1 MPVNNRLA
9 ARADAIKEWRRDL
22 HQNPEIMYEVQET
35 AWPMS
40 PKSCAPSAVTRWW
53 KVLGDRRCRHH
64 QRFQGDGPTV
74 GLRSDMDA
82 LPIEEETGVP
92 HASTKPGMMH
102 ACGHDGHT
110 AMLLGAAEHLC
121 ETRGFAGS
129 VAVIFQPAEEG
140 GAGAKAMMDDGL
152 FERFGIEEVYGM
164 HNYPGI
170 PVGQFAMRVGP
181 TMAAT
186 DIFQIVVTGVGG
198 HAARP
203 HTGIDPV
210 VTSAQIITMLQTIA
224 SRNADPLESIVVS
237 VTTIH
242 AGDADNVIP
251 ERVKMTGTVRT
262 LIPKCATW
270 PKSASARSWKACLL
284 LWAAPPCSTMSA
296 TIPVVVNHERE
307 TAVRRNHRL
316 QSGGGRQGRYRY
328 GAGDGRGGFRLHAGR
343 AARRVHL
350 HRQWRG
356 RRPTSTRRI
365 TISTTRSF
373 RSAPAIGSSWSKRGW
388 LGEFRSVTRHDR
400 T

>member
-9 ARADAIKEWRRDL
+9 DRADTIKEWRRHL

-35 AWPMS
+35 AAFVAE
-40 PKSCAPSAVTRWW
+40 KLRAFGCDEV
-53 KVLGDRRCRHH
+53 VEGLG
-64 QRFQGDGPTV
+64 QTGVVGIIKGSKGDGPTV

-170 PVGQFAMRVGP
+170 PVGEFAMRVGP

-186 DIFQIVVTGVGG
+186 DIFQIVVTGQGG

-262 LIPKCATW
+262 LIPEMRDLAEKRIGEIVESV
-270 PKSASARSWKACLL
+270 SAAMGCTAVLDFERNY
-284 LWAAPPCSTMSA
+284 
-296 TIPVVVNHERE
+296 PVVVNHERE
-307 TAVRRNHRL
+307 TEFAATIASKVVGADKVDTEMAPVMGGEDFAFMLEGRPGAFIFTGNGEDSANLHSPHYDFNDDIIPLGTSYWVELVETRL
-316 QSGGGRQGRYRY
+316 
-328 GAGDGRGGFRLHAGR
+328 AG
-343 AARRVHL
+343 
-350 HRQWRG
+350 
-356 RRPTSTRRI
+356 
-365 TISTTRSF
+365 
-373 RSAPAIGSSWSKRGW
+373 
-388 LGEFRSVTRHDR
+388 
-400 T
+400 

>member
-1 MPVNNRLA
+1 MPVNNRIA
-9 ARADAIKEWRRDL
+9 ARADAIKGWRHHL

-35 AWPMS
+35 AAFVAD
-40 PKSCAPSAVTRWW
+40 KLRAFGCDEV
-53 KVLGDRRCRHH
+53 VEGLG
-64 QRFQGDGPTV
+64 QTGVVGIIKGSKGDGPTV

-121 ETRGFAGS
+121 ETRGFAGT

-170 PVGQFAMRVGP
+170 PAGEFAMRAGP

-186 DIFQIVVTGVGG
+186 DIFEIVVTGVGG

-262 LIPKCATW
+262 LIPQMRDLAERRIGEIVDQVAGAMGCTATLYHE
-270 PKSASARSWKACLL
+270 RNY
-284 LWAAPPCSTMSA
+284 
-296 TIPVVVNHERE
+296 PVVVNHARE
-307 TAVRRNHRL
+307 TDFAATIAAKVAGPDKVDTDMAPVMGGEDFAFMLEGRPGAFIFTGNGEDSANLHSPHYDFNDDIIPLGASYWVELVETRL
-316 QSGGGRQGRYRY
+316 
-328 GAGDGRGGFRLHAGR
+328 
-343 AARRVHL
+343 AA
-350 HRQWRG
+350 
-356 RRPTSTRRI
+356 
-365 TISTTRSF
+365 
-373 RSAPAIGSSWSKRGW
+373 
-388 LGEFRSVTRHDR
+388 
-400 T
+400 

>member
-9 ARADAIKEWRRDL
+9 ARADAIKEWRRHL

-35 AWPMS
+35 AAFVAE
-40 PKSCAPSAVTRWW
+40 KLRAFGCDDV
-53 KVLGDRRCRHH
+53 VEGLG
-64 QRFQGDGPTV
+64 QTGVVGIIKGNKGDGPTV

-262 LIPKCATW
+262 LIPEMRDLAEKRIGEIVESV
-270 PKSASARSWKACLL
+270 SAAMGCTAVLDYERNY
-284 LWAAPPCSTMSA
+284 
-296 TIPVVVNHERE
+296 PVVVNHERE
-307 TAVRRNHRL
+307 TQFAATIASKVVGADKVDTAMAPVMGGEDFAFMLEGRPGAFIFTGNGEDSANLHSPHYDFNDDIIPLGTSYWVELVETRL
-316 QSGGGRQGRYRY
+316 
-328 GAGDGRGGFRLHAGR
+328 AG
-343 AARRVHL
+343 
-350 HRQWRG
+350 
-356 RRPTSTRRI
+356 
-365 TISTTRSF
+365 
-373 RSAPAIGSSWSKRGW
+373 
-388 LGEFRSVTRHDR
+388 
-400 T
+400 

>member
-9 ARADAIKEWRRDL
+9 DRADTIKEWRRHL

-35 AWPMS
+35 AAFVAE
-40 PKSCAPSAVTRWW
+40 KLRAFGCDEV
-53 KVLGDRRCRHH
+53 VEGLGKTGVVGIIKGTK
-64 QRFQGDGPTV
+64 GDGPTV

-82 LPIEEETGVP
+82 LPIEEETGVA

-129 VAVIFQPAEEG
+129 VVVIFQPAEEG

-170 PVGQFAMRVGP
+170 PVGEFAMRAGP

-186 DIFQIVVTGVGG
+186 DIFEIVVTGVGG

-251 ERVKMTGTVRT
+251 ERVKLTGTVRT
-262 LIPKCATW
+262 LIPEMRDLAEKRIGEIVESVS
-270 PKSASARSWKACLL
+270 SAMGCTAVLDYERNY
-284 LWAAPPCSTMSA
+284 
-296 TIPVVVNHERE
+296 PVVVNHERE
-307 TAVRRNHRL
+307 TAFAATIASKVVGADKVDTDMAPVMGGEDFAFMLEGRPGAFIFTGNGEDSANLHSPHYDFNDDIIPLGASYWVELVEMRL
-316 QSGGGRQGRYRY
+316 
-328 GAGDGRGGFRLHAGR
+328 AG
-343 AARRVHL
+343 
-350 HRQWRG
+350 
-356 RRPTSTRRI
+356 
-365 TISTTRSF
+365 
-373 RSAPAIGSSWSKRGW
+373 
-388 LGEFRSVTRHDR
+388 
-400 T
+400 

>member
-9 ARADAIKEWRRDL
+9 ARADTIKEWRRHL

-35 AWPMS
+35 AAFVAQ
-40 PKSCAPSAVTRWW
+40 KLREFGCDDV
-53 KVLGDRRCRHH
+53 VEGLG
-64 QRFQGDGPTV
+64 QTGVVGIIKGSKGEGPTV

-82 LPIEEETGVP
+82 LPIEEETGLP

-102 ACGHDGHT
+102 ACGHDGHV

-129 VAVIFQPAEEG
+129 VVVIFQPAEEG

-164 HNYPGI
+164 HNYPGV
-170 PVGQFAMRVGP
+170 PVGQFAMRAGP

-186 DIFQIVVTGVGG
+186 DIFEIVVTGVGG

-237 VTTIH
+237 VTTLH

-251 ERVKMTGTVRT
+251 ERVKLTGTVRT
-262 LIPKCATW
+262 LIPEMRDLAEKRMGEIVQSVSAAMGCTATLDYE
-270 PKSASARSWKACLL
+270 RNY
-284 LWAAPPCSTMSA
+284 
-296 TIPVVVNHERE
+296 PVVVNHERE
-307 TAVRRNHRL
+307 TEFAASIASKIVGADKVETAMPPVMGGEDFAFMLEGRPGAFIFTGNGEDSANLHSPHYDFNDEIIPLGASYWVELVETRL
-316 QSGGGRQGRYRY
+316 
-328 GAGDGRGGFRLHAGR
+328 AG
-343 AARRVHL
+343 
-350 HRQWRG
+350 
-356 RRPTSTRRI
+356 
-365 TISTTRSF
+365 
-373 RSAPAIGSSWSKRGW
+373 
-388 LGEFRSVTRHDR
+388 
-400 T
+400 

>member
-9 ARADAIKEWRRDL
+9 ARADAIKEWRRHL

-35 AWPMS
+35 AAFVAE
-40 PKSCAPSAVTRWW
+40 KLRAFGCDEV
-53 KVLGDRRCRHH
+53 VEGLGKTGVVGIIKGTK
-64 QRFQGDGPTV
+64 GDGPTV

-170 PVGQFAMRVGP
+170 PVGEFAMRAGP

-186 DIFQIVVTGVGG
+186 DIFEIVVTGVGG

-251 ERVKMTGTVRT
+251 ERVKLTGTVRT
-262 LIPKCATW
+262 LIPEMRDLAEKRIGEIVQSV
-270 PKSASARSWKACLL
+270 SAAMGCTAVLDYERNY
-284 LWAAPPCSTMSA
+284 
-296 TIPVVVNHERE
+296 PVVVNHERE
-307 TAVRRNHRL
+307 TAFAATIASKVVGAEKVDTAMAPVMGGEDFAFMLEGRPGAFIFTGNGEDSANLHSPHYDFNDDIIPLGASYWVELVETRL
-316 QSGGGRQGRYRY
+316 
-328 GAGDGRGGFRLHAGR
+328 
-343 AARRVHL
+343 AR
-350 HRQWRG
+350 
-356 RRPTSTRRI
+356 
-365 TISTTRSF
+365 
-373 RSAPAIGSSWSKRGW
+373 
-388 LGEFRSVTRHDR
+388 
-400 T
+400 

>member
-1 MPVNNRLA
+1 
-9 ARADAIKEWRRDL
+9 
-22 HQNPEIMYEVQET
+22 
-35 AWPMS
+35 
-40 PKSCAPSAVTRWW
+40 
-53 KVLGDRRCRHH
+53 
-64 QRFQGDGPTV
+64 V

-262 LIPKCATW
+262 LIPEMRDLAEKRIGEIVESV
-270 PKSASARSWKACLL
+270 SAAMGCTAVLDYERNY
-284 LWAAPPCSTMSA
+284 
-296 TIPVVVNHERE
+296 PVVVNHERE
-307 TAVRRNHRL
+307 TRSP
-316 QSGGGRQGRYRY
+316 QPSPPKWWG
-328 GAGDGRGGFRLHAGR
+328 
-343 AARRVHL
+343 
-350 HRQWRG
+350 
-356 RRPTSTRRI
+356 P
-365 TISTTRSF
+365 TRSTPIW
-373 RSAPAIGSSWSKRGW
+373 RR
-388 LGEFRSVTRHDR
+388 
-400 T
+400 

>member
-9 ARADAIKEWRRDL
+9 ARADAIKEWRRHL

-35 AWPMS
+35 AAFVAE
-40 PKSCAPSAVTRWW
+40 KLRAFGCDEV
-53 KVLGDRRCRHH
+53 VEGLG
-64 QRFQGDGPTV
+64 QTGVVGIIKGAKGDGPTV

-82 LPIEEETGVP
+82 LPILEETGVP

-170 PVGQFAMRVGP
+170 PVGEFAMRAGP

-186 DIFQIVVTGVGG
+186 DIFEIVVTGVGG

-237 VTTIH
+237 VTTIQ

-251 ERVKMTGTVRT
+251 ERVKLTGTVRT
-262 LIPKCATW
+262 LIPEMRDLAEKRIGEIVQSVS
-270 PKSASARSWKACLL
+270 SAMGCTAVLDYERNY
-284 LWAAPPCSTMSA
+284 
-296 TIPVVVNHERE
+296 PVVVNHERE
-307 TAVRRNHRL
+307 TAFAATIASKVVGADKVDTAMAPVMGGEDFAFMLEGRPGAFIFTGNGEDSANLHSPHYDFNDDIIPLGASYWVELVETRL
-316 QSGGGRQGRYRY
+316 
-328 GAGDGRGGFRLHAGR
+328 AG
-343 AARRVHL
+343 
-350 HRQWRG
+350 
-356 RRPTSTRRI
+356 
-365 TISTTRSF
+365 
-373 RSAPAIGSSWSKRGW
+373 
-388 LGEFRSVTRHDR
+388 
-400 T
+400 

>member
-9 ARADAIKEWRRDL
+9 ARADAIKEWRRHL

-35 AWPMS
+35 AAFVAE
-40 PKSCAPSAVTRWW
+40 KLRAFGCDEV
-53 KVLGDRRCRHH
+53 VEGLGKTGVVGIIKGTK
-64 QRFQGDGPTV
+64 GDGPTV

-140 GAGAKAMMDDGL
+140 GAGAKAMMDDRL

-170 PVGQFAMRVGP
+170 PVGEFAMRVGP

-186 DIFQIVVTGVGG
+186 DIFEIVVTGVGG

-251 ERVKMTGTVRT
+251 ERVKLTGTVRT
-262 LIPKCATW
+262 LIPEMRDLAEKRIGEIVQSV
-270 PKSASARSWKACLL
+270 SAAMGCTAVLDYERNY
-284 LWAAPPCSTMSA
+284 
-296 TIPVVVNHERE
+296 PVVVNHERE
-307 TAVRRNHRL
+307 TAFAATIASKVVGADKVDTAMAPVMGGEDFAFMLEGRPGAFIFTGNGEDSANLHSPHYDFNDDIIPLGASYWVELVETRL
-316 QSGGGRQGRYRY
+316 
-328 GAGDGRGGFRLHAGR
+328 AG
-343 AARRVHL
+343 
-350 HRQWRG
+350 
-356 RRPTSTRRI
+356 
-365 TISTTRSF
+365 
-373 RSAPAIGSSWSKRGW
+373 
-388 LGEFRSVTRHDR
+388 
-400 T
+400 

>member
-9 ARADAIKEWRRDL
+9 DRADTIKEWRRHL

-35 AWPMS
+35 AAFVAEKLRAFGCDEVVEGLGQTGVVGIIKGS
-40 PKSCAPSAVTRWW
+40 KS
-53 KVLGDRRCRHH
+53 G
-64 QRFQGDGPTV
+64 GPTV

-170 PVGQFAMRVGP
+170 PVGEFAMRAGP

-186 DIFQIVVTGVGG
+186 DIFEIVVTGVGG

-262 LIPKCATW
+262 LIPEMRDLAEKRIGEIVESV
-270 PKSASARSWKACLL
+270 SAAMGCTAVLDYERNY
-284 LWAAPPCSTMSA
+284 
-296 TIPVVVNHERE
+296 PVVVNHERE
-307 TAVRRNHRL
+307 THFAATIASKVVGADKVDTEMAPVMGGEDFAFMLEGRPGAFIFTGNGEDSANLHSPHYDFNDDIIPLGASYWVELVETRL
-316 QSGGGRQGRYRY
+316 
-328 GAGDGRGGFRLHAGR
+328 AG
-343 AARRVHL
+343 
-350 HRQWRG
+350 Q
-356 RRPTSTRRI
+356 
-365 TISTTRSF
+365 
-373 RSAPAIGSSWSKRGW
+373 
-388 LGEFRSVTRHDR
+388 
-400 T
+400 

>member
-9 ARADAIKEWRRDL
+9 DRADTIKEWRRHL

-35 AWPMS
+35 AAFVAE
-40 PKSCAPSAVTRWW
+40 KLRTFGCDEV
-53 KVLGDRRCRHH
+53 VEGLG
-64 QRFQGDGPTV
+64 QTGVVGIIKGSKGDGPTV

-82 LPIEEETGVP
+82 LPIEEETGMP

-129 VAVIFQPAEEG
+129 VVVIFQPAEEG

-170 PVGQFAMRVGP
+170 PVGEFAMRSGP

-186 DIFQIVVTGVGG
+186 DIFEIVVTGVGG

-262 LIPKCATW
+262 LIPDTRDLAEKRIGEIVESV
-270 PKSASARSWKACLL
+270 SAAMGCTAVLDYERNY
-284 LWAAPPCSTMSA
+284 
-296 TIPVVVNHERE
+296 PVVVNHERE
-307 TAVRRNHRL
+307 TAFAATIASKVVGADKVDTEMAPVM
-316 QSGGGRQGRYRY
+316 GGEDFAFMLQGRP
-328 GAGDGRGGFRLHAGR
+328 GAFIFTGNGEDSANLHSPHYDFNDDIIPLGASYWVELVETRLAG
-343 AARRVHL
+343 
-350 HRQWRG
+350 Q
-356 RRPTSTRRI
+356 
-365 TISTTRSF
+365 
-373 RSAPAIGSSWSKRGW
+373 
-388 LGEFRSVTRHDR
+388 
-400 T
+400 

>member
-9 ARADAIKEWRRDL
+9 DRADTIKEWRRHL

-35 AWPMS
+35 AAFVAE
-40 PKSCAPSAVTRWW
+40 KLRAFGCDEV
-53 KVLGDRRCRHH
+53 VEGLG
-64 QRFQGDGPTV
+64 QTGVVGIIKGAKGDGPTV

-129 VAVIFQPAEEG
+129 VVVIFQPAEEG

-170 PVGQFAMRVGP
+170 PVGEFAMRAGP

-186 DIFQIVVTGVGG
+186 DIFEIVVTGVGG

-251 ERVKMTGTVRT
+251 ERVKLTGTVRT
-262 LIPKCATW
+262 LIPEMRDLAEKRIGEIVESVS
-270 PKSASARSWKACLL
+270 SAMGCT
-284 LWAAPPCSTMSA
+284 AALDYERNY
-296 TIPVVVNHERE
+296 PVVVNHERE
-307 TAVRRNHRL
+307 TAFAATIASKVVGADKVDTDMAPVMGGEDFAFMLEGRPGAFIFTGNGEDSANLHSPHYDFNDDLIPLGASYWVELVETRL
-316 QSGGGRQGRYRY
+316 
-328 GAGDGRGGFRLHAGR
+328 AG
-343 AARRVHL
+343 
-350 HRQWRG
+350 
-356 RRPTSTRRI
+356 
-365 TISTTRSF
+365 
-373 RSAPAIGSSWSKRGW
+373 
-388 LGEFRSVTRHDR
+388 
-400 T
+400 

>member
-1 MPVNNRLA
+1 MPVNNRSA
-9 ARADAIKEWRRDL
+9 ARANAIKEWRHHL
-22 HQNPEIMYEVQET
+22 HRNPEIMYEVQET
-35 AWPMS
+35 AAFVAG
-40 PKSCAPSAVTRWW
+40 KLRAFGCDEV
-53 KVLGDRRCRHH
+53 VEGLGRTGVVGIIKGAK
-64 QRFQGDGPTV
+64 GDGPTV

-82 LPIEEETGVP
+82 LPIEEETGLP

-121 ETRGFAGS
+121 ETRGFAGA

-152 FERFGIEEVYGM
+152 FERFGIDEVYGM

-170 PVGQFAMRVGP
+170 PVGEFAMRPGP

-186 DIFQIVVTGVGG
+186 DLFEIVVTGVGG

-237 VTTIH
+237 VTTVH

-262 LIPKCATW
+262 LIPEMRDLAEKRVGEIVDQVAGAMGCTATL
-270 PKSASARSWKACLL
+270 SYERNY
-284 LWAAPPCSTMSA
+284 
-296 TIPVVVNHERE
+296 PVVVNHARE
-307 TAVRRNHRL
+307 TEFAASVAMKVVGADKVDTAMAPVMGGEDFAFMLEDRPGAFIFTGNGEASANLHSPHYDFDDAVIPLGASYWVELVEARL
-316 QSGGGRQGRYRY
+316 PG
-328 GAGDGRGGFRLHAGR
+328 
-343 AARRVHL
+343 
-350 HRQWRG
+350 
-356 RRPTSTRRI
+356 
-365 TISTTRSF
+365 
-373 RSAPAIGSSWSKRGW
+373 
-388 LGEFRSVTRHDR
+388 
-400 T
+400 

>member
-1 MPVNNRLA
+1 MPVNNRIA
-9 ARADAIKEWRRDL
+9 ARADAIKGWRHHL

-35 AWPMS
+35 AAFVAD
-40 PKSCAPSAVTRWW
+40 KLRAFGCDEV
-53 KVLGDRRCRHH
+53 VEGLG
-64 QRFQGDGPTV
+64 QTGVGGIIKGSKGDGPTV

-92 HASTKPGMMH
+92 HASTNPGMMH

-121 ETRGFAGS
+121 ETRGFAGT

-152 FERFGIEEVYGM
+152 FERFGIEEVYGI

-170 PVGQFAMRVGP
+170 PAGEFAMRAGP

-186 DIFQIVVTGVGG
+186 DIFEIVVTGVGG

-262 LIPKCATW
+262 LIPQM
-270 PKSASARSWKACLL
+270 R
-284 LWAAPPCSTMSA
+284 
-296 TIPVVVNHERE
+296 
-307 TAVRRNHRL
+307 
-316 QSGGGRQGRYRY
+316 
-328 GAGDGRGGFRLHAGR
+328 
-343 AARRVHL
+343 
-350 HRQWRG
+350 
-356 RRPTSTRRI
+356 
-365 TISTTRSF
+365 
-373 RSAPAIGSSWSKRGW
+373 
-388 LGEFRSVTRHDR
+388 
-400 T
+400 

>member
-1 MPVNNRLA
+1 MPVNNRIA
-9 ARADAIKEWRRDL
+9 ARSDVIKEWRRHL

-35 AWPMS
+35 AAFVAQ
-40 PKSCAPSAVTRWW
+40 KLREFGCDEV
-53 KVLGDRRCRHH
+53 VEGLGRT
-64 QRFQGDGPTV
+64 GVVGIIKGSKGAGATV

-152 FERFGIEEVYGM
+152 FERFGIQEVYGM
-164 HNYPGI
+164 HNYPGV
-170 PVGQFAMRVGP
+170 PVGQFAMRAGP

-186 DIFQIVVTGVGG
+186 DLFEIVVTGVGG

-210 VTSAQIITMLQTIA
+210 VTSAHIITMLQTIA

-251 ERVKMTGTVRT
+251 ERVKLTGTVRT
-262 LIPKCATW
+262 LIPEMRDLAEKRMGEIISAVSQAMGCTATLDYE
-270 PKSASARSWKACLL
+270 RNY
-284 LWAAPPCSTMSA
+284 
-296 TIPVVVNHERE
+296 PVVVNHERE
-307 TAVRRNHRL
+307 TEFAASIASKIVGSDKVDTAMAPVMGGEDFAFMLEGRPGAFVFTGNGEGSANLHSPHYDFNDDIIPVGASYWVELVETRL
-316 QSGGGRQGRYRY
+316 
-328 GAGDGRGGFRLHAGR
+328 AG
-343 AARRVHL
+343 
-350 HRQWRG
+350 
-356 RRPTSTRRI
+356 
-365 TISTTRSF
+365 
-373 RSAPAIGSSWSKRGW
+373 
-388 LGEFRSVTRHDR
+388 
-400 T
+400 